1 MHDPINPPA
10 QIEQAAETAE
20 SLRAIAL
27 RQIAQVKELKEQRKQ
42 IREQKKNLLENDVL
56 LADAVAAAE
65 ERNQEIKQIKA
76 KVVATPEYQQN
87 NVKDKELGDEIRELS
102 DSITNHV
109 VNYTKIAGDYL
120 EDEEGNELK
129 ITHKVTVSSGQ
140 MRLF

>member
-1 MHDPINPPA
+1 MLN
-10 QIEQAAETAE
+10 
-20 SLRAIAL
+20 
-27 RQIAQVKELKEQRKQ
+27 
-42 IREQKKNLLENDVL
+42 
-56 LADAVAAAE
+56 DAVSAAE
-65 ERNQEIKQIKA
+65 ERNREIKELKA

-87 NVKDKELGDEIRELS
+87 NIKDKELGEQIKELS
-102 DSITNHV
+102 ESITNHV